1 MTENKNICF
10 DSEDIEVEKV
20 TELELI
26 FRMIG
31 ERPYYE
37 IKYKKVGEDFY
48 HIGYSSYDAETVLM
62 YKEKYFEIVE
72 GKETNAD
79 RIRSMTDEELAKFLA
94 RCDCLETPYC
104 PLPIHCHEE
113 VRNHET
119 CAKAFLRYLQSES
132 EVEKMRKTCG
142 NCKYNEPDPLCKE
155 EDFMCGNEDSENY
168 GINTDLDDGCEDFE
182 GKEEE

>member
-1 MTENKNICF
+1 MAENEDFCCVSI
-10 DSEDIEVEKV
+10 DSIRYVEKV
-20 TELELI
+20 TELELV

-37 IKYKKVGEDFY
+37 IKYKKVGENFY
-48 HIGYSSYDAETVLM
+48 RVGYSSYNPKNVLM
-62 YKEKYFEIVE
+62 CKEKCFEIVE
-72 GKETNAD
+72 KKQTNAD
-79 RIRSMTDEELAKFLA
+79 RIRNMTDEELAKFFA

-132 EVEKMRKTCG
+132 EVRK
-142 NCKYNEPDPLCKE
+142 DA
-155 EDFMCGNEDSENY
+155 
-168 GINTDLDDGCEDFE
+168 
-182 GKEEE
+182 